1 LYNNN
6 RNAFNEPQES
16 REKIIAAEKR
26 ERKELI
32 MEQFALRR
40 STSKEDEVSLS
51 KFFKYYYFSIF
62 LFVPVGEAAEH

>member
-1 LYNNN
+1 MCINGTHLWLYSDGYD
-6 RNAFNEPQES
+6 ESYDGSDDS

-40 STSKEDEVSLS
+40 GGSKEDEVS
-51 KFFKYYYFSIF
+51 KRC
-62 LFVPVGEAAEH
+62 E

>member
-1 LYNNN
+1 MYNN
-6 RNAFNEPQES
+6 RDAFNESQEP

-40 STSKEDEVSLS
+40 GTSKEDEVSKFMS
-51 KFFKYYYFSIF
+51 KF
-62 LFVPVGEAAEH
+62 V

>member
-6 RNAFNEPQES
+6 RNVFSEPQES

-40 STSKEDEVSLS
+40 GTSKEDEVSLS
-51 KFFKYYYFSIF
+51 KFF
-62 LFVPVGEAAEH
+62 